1 MCKRILILLAMVA
14 ALACLFTLSAAA
26 ATEEHT
32 IVRYCECCDLVET
45 LYPLDNTT
53 LIESKHY
60 YLNKEEMKQII
71 IESVNYAM
79 DNKFEVPMPLE

>member
-1 MCKRILILLAMVA
+1 MRKRILILLAMLVA
-14 ALACLFTLSAAA
+14 MVCLCSLSAAA
-26 ATEEHT
+26 VEEKT
-32 IVRYCECCDLVET
+32 IVRYCEYCDLVET
-45 LYPLDNTT
+45 WYPLDNTT